1 MLATSAFTLMKN
13 KVEVFKDMFTIV
25 SLNIVKIISL
35 TALSWYHVCLG
46 LDTVSGLLRIVV
58 NGVEVV
64 NEEKDY
70 FRGSDVWKPRSLAG
84 KLAGIRIENICT
96 VDSVIQ

>member
-35 TALSWYHVCLG
+35 TALSSPAQLLPSVY
-46 LDTVSGLLRIVV
+46 SGSCSAAAPLSPEP
-58 NGVEVV
+58 GME
-64 NEEKDY
+64 Y
-70 FRGSDVWKPRSLAG
+70 F
-84 KLAGIRIENICT
+84 
-96 VDSVIQ
+96 

>member
-35 TALSWYHVCLG
+35 T
-46 LDTVSGLLRIVV
+46 TVNWAQLR
-58 NGVEVV
+58 
-64 NEEKDY
+64 NEY
-70 FRGSDVWKPRSLAG
+70 R
-84 KLAGIRIENICT
+84 ENRQ
-96 VDSVIQ
+96 SKQ